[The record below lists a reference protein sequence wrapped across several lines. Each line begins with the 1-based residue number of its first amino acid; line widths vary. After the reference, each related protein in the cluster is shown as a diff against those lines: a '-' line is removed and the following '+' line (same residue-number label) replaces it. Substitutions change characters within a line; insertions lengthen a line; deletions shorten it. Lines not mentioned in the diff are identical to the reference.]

1 MYRIDT
7 ARIDRLLID
16 YEARR
21 EDKRYHPEEMVR
33 RDPAFRAEFDRK
45 VRGVVVPV
53 LQEVASSLRSRLDS
67 VSIFHRLSTAGL
79 TVKLDP
85 WEDFER
91 TLLFYGDADAGLVR
105 VTHEGT
111 GFALLCDK
119 LPPSELD
126 EAKVEAE
133 AMRFL
138 ERVLHREPAGEAVAE
153 GVADQPANGGAPE
166 PAAASP
172 RRPAPAPSPG
182 G

>member
-7 ARIDRLLID
+7 ERIDRLLTD
-16 YEARR
+16 YEVRR

-33 RDPAFRAEFDRK
+33 RDPAFRAEFDRAI
-45 VRGVVVPV
+45 RRVVVPV
-53 LQEVASSLRSRLDS
+53 LQEVANSLRSRLDS

-91 TLLFYGDADAGLVR
+91 TLLFFGDSDAGLVR

-119 LPPSELD
+119 LPPAELD
-126 EAKVEAE
+126 EAKVETE

-153 GVADQPANGGAPE
+153 GVADQPANGDVPE
-166 PAAASP
+166 PAGSAP
-172 RRPAPAPSPG
+172 RRPTPAPTSG
-182 G
+182 